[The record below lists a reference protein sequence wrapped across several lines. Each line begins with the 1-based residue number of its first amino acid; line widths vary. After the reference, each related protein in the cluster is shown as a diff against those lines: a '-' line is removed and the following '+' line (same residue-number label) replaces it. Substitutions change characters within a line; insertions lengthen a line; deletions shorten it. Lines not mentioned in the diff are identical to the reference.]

1 MSSALDTQTIEELWQ
16 RFKSGGRSG
25 SDEITLDGLRA
36 VMRSLGH
43 EPTDEELR
51 HILLDADAG
60 ASISFD
66 RFAALVAALHGD
78 TESRLA
84 LAFEVFDANCDGV
97 VTPDEMRAILAP
109 FGLSEAE
116 LEQMFGEADRDGDG
130 ALDLDDFR
138 WLMPPEHEQVADR
151 YQDSHPLFA
160 STLRRQARARRA
172 SPAARADMGMPTTLP
187 AESHDQARGTSR
199 LQMQIGLFRILQGA
213 AYRSFRESYCANYET
228 HLRAKKLPY
237 TISHFV
243 AFVGRTIAL
252 YKALGVVEPAC
263 FPVLDAL
270 TASIEAEYA
279 RLQERIAQW
288 PALPKTPAM
297 LKAAAAMQAEQS
309 QSAAL
314 RQKFAA
320 GVELA
325 LTLRK
330 KDLGL
335 ADLVEDLLA
344 RHELNRL
351 RRLELHEEMAPPSLE
366 EAPDP
371 ERDLASW
378 NRVLLQSADE
388 DIPGAMMPAAYWYE
402 DFMPKLLAA
411 CSVAVADDV
420 ASNTV
425 PDEAALDAWF
435 RATREAG
442 EFDHFGMDVADH
454 FMRCAPQQKLAI
466 RQAWRLTRHYLN
478 GVQKRRE
485 REEFGRESGF
495 LSQYAAFLDVYLGR
509 ADVRNAQMRL
519 SFPYYIGPAVWRFL
533 HTGAEIVCSRR
544 AKEQRPLVEAFKD
557 FFRLFATMYAC
568 PYCRYHLNAYVLH
581 NREVEMYPM
590 EYLLLGRHPERSDL
604 EVSIDDKL
612 ATVDDGPSLRLFLWK
627 LHNTVSSSIAR
638 TEPWYHRDDKA
649 FYTTRHWPSL
659 DSELARARTLNHA
672 SIPIDRLAR
681 MYGLLKPAAQLAGR
695 RRDLQEVL
703 AAGDLTKVAFTCEQA
718 RPAIADLEAALA
730 AGAFL
735 EQTYRFDPDLVDQ
748 APHFS
753 AEDEAFGRS
762 GVFVEA

>member
-1 MSSALDTQTIEELWQ
+1 MTTALSIQTIEELWQ
-16 RFKSGGRSG
+16 RFKIGGRSG
-25 SDEITLDGLRA
+25 SDESPLDGLRA
-36 VMRSLGH
+36 VMRWLGH

-51 HILLDADAG
+51 HILLAADASG
-60 ASISFD
+60 SITFD
-66 RFAALVAALHGD
+66 RFTALVAALYGD

-84 LAFEVFDANCDGV
+84 LAFEVFDENRDGV
-97 VTPDEMRAILAP
+97 VTPDEVRDILAP
-109 FGLSEAE
+109 FGLSEDE
-116 LEQMFGEADRDGDG
+116 LEQMFREADRDGDG
-130 ALDLDDFR
+130 ALDLDDFGR
-138 WLMPPEHEQVADR
+138 LMPEEHAQAAGYR
-151 YQDSHPLFA
+151 DSHPLFA
-160 STLRRQARARRA
+160 STLRREARTPARPGTSAPRVPAGAADLGQARA
-172 SPAARADMGMPTTLP
+172 
-187 AESHDQARGTSR
+187 TSR
-199 LQMQIGLFRILQGA
+199 LQMQIGLFRSLQGA
-213 AYRSFRESYCANYET
+213 AYRSFRENYCANYET

-288 PALPKTPAM
+288 PTLRKTPEM
-297 LKAAAAMQAEQS
+297 LRAAAAMQAEQS
-309 QSAAL
+309 QSTAL
-314 RQKFAA
+314 RWKFAA
-320 GVELA
+320 GIELA

-335 ADLVEDLLA
+335 ADLVEGLLA
-344 RHELNRL
+344 THELNRL
-351 RRLELHEEMAPPSLE
+351 RRLELHAEMAPP
-366 EAPDP
+366 AAADADRA
-371 ERDLASW
+371 RDLASW

-388 DIPGAMMPAAYWYE
+388 DVPGAMMPASYWYE

-420 ASNTV
+420 AANTV
-425 PDEAALDAWF
+425 PDAAALDAWF
-435 RATREAG
+435 ATTRAAG
-442 EFDHFGMDVADH
+442 EFEHYGRDVADH
-454 FMRCAPQQKLAI
+454 FMGCAPQQKLAI

-495 LSQYAAFLDVYLGR
+495 LSQYVAFVDVYLGR
-509 ADVRNAQMRL
+509 ADVRDAQMRL
-519 SFPYYIGPAVWRFL
+519 SFAYYIGPAVWRFL
-533 HTGAEIVCSRR
+533 HTSAEIVCGRG
-544 AKEQRPLVEAFKD
+544 AKEQKRLAEVFKD
-557 FFRLFATMYAC
+557 FFRLLATMYAC
-568 PYCRYHLNAYVLH
+568 PYCRYHLNAYVVH
-581 NREVEMYPM
+581 NREVATYPL

-604 EVSIDDKL
+604 EVSLDDKL
-612 ATVDDGPSLRLFLWK
+612 GTITDGPSLRLFLWK

-638 TEPWYHRDDKA
+638 TEPWFHRDDKA

-659 DSELARARTLNHA
+659 DCELARARALNQL
-672 SIPIDRLAR
+672 SIPTERLAR
-681 MYGLLKPAAQLAGR
+681 MYGLLKPTAQLAGR

-703 AAGDLTKVAFTCEQA
+703 QAGDIAKVAPICEQA

-735 EQTYRFDPDLVDQ
+735 EHTYRFAPDLVDE
-748 APHFS
+748 APHFTP
-753 AEDEAFGRS
+753 EEEAFGRS